1 MVLYFQMQYFQGL
14 KCVSSTVK
22 TRHYSCS
29 HVEHQARSII
39 FLENHYG
46 CVHPLGGSTGREN
59 RSSGMMISSD
69 LITSGAKPDNGK
81 WFLALSVSICQI
93 HDGTKIAL
101 MNSWHSKIQN
111 FSFWMRSVES
121 GCHFPICE
129 KTIYKFLGT
138 CSTSHCTV
146 CEEVIKCHTYLHP
159 HYNKQTSHSHIILV
173 DNSHRWVI
181 SWSVLKAMLFF
192 HQLIWSWRPPSY
204 KMRTVITD
212 PWEV

>member
-1 MVLYFQMQYFQGL
+1 MYVLNILFDTGTHKSQISSQGSDGFIFCLFFFQMLYFQCL

-39 FLENHYG
+39 FLENHYA
-46 CVHPLGGSTGREN
+46 CVLPLGGSTGREN

-81 WFLALSVSICQI
+81 WFLVLSVSLCQI

-111 FSFWMRSVES
+111 FSFWMWSVES
-121 GCHFPICE
+121 GCHFCICE
-129 KTIYKFLGT
+129 QDGLQMLGYMQYF
-138 CSTSHCTV
+138 SLHSLWGSNQMLLIFILIIINRH
-146 CEEVIKCHTYLHP
+146 HT
-159 HYNKQTSHSHIILV
+159 HI
-173 DNSHRWVI
+173 W
-181 SWSVLKAMLFF
+181 F
-192 HQLIWSWRPPSY
+192 
-204 KMRTVITD
+204 
-212 PWEV
+212 